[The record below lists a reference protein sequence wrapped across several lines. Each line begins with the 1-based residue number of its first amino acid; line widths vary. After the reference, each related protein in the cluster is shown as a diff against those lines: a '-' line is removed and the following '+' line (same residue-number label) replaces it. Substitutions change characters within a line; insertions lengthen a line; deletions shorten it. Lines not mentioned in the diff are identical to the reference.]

1 MWQYNCQTSTYQ
13 IDYAR
18 QAMQQQ
24 AMQSSQRQ
32 HQMYLDNVNAYQNK
46 QRAEENYRLGIGLT
60 DSQRIE
66 RDNQIKEAAEKKA
79 KEEKDRV
86 YWDDWNKKQN
96 QEAYNTR
103 ELKRKSIEAAQKR
116 ENEKLMLEQ
125 KSKRIEQKKQEQETK
140 KLELEKHEQDKKK
153 LEVEKREQKLQKNTN
168 NHGKCKPNN
177 KNTESV
183 ADPKTNECCSTCNIL

>member
-1 MWQYNCQTSTYQ
+1 MWQYNCQTSSYQ
-13 IDYAR
+13 VDYAR

-32 HQMYLDNVNAYQNK
+32 HQQYLDNVRAYQDK
-46 QRAEENYRLGIGLT
+46 QRAEENYRSGIGLT

-96 QEAYNTR
+96 QEAYAR

-125 KSKRIEQKKQEQETK
+125 ESKRIEQKRQEQETK
-140 KLELEKHEQDKKK
+140 KQELEKQEQDKKK

-177 KNTESV
+177 KNTESMP
-183 ADPKTNECCSTCNIL
+183 DSKTNECCDTCNIL